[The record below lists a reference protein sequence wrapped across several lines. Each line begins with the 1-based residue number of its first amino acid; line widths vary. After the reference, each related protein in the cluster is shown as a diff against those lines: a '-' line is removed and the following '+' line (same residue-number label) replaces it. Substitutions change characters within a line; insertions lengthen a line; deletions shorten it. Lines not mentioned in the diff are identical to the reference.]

1 MMRSVFV
8 ACLAVTLGCSVALAQ
23 QRWVQYA
30 SGTGFYINREGDF
43 ITNRHVVQGCQSIT
57 VRTSRGDRPA
67 RLIAS
72 DAGRDL
78 AILRTQTT
86 PGDIAPLRWNI
97 ADLRLGDPLFVYG
110 FPGEAGAG
118 GTPTFVRTRLSAIH
132 GPGGQPEWLQLE
144 AATQQ
149 GNSGGPVLDSSGNV
163 IAVIFGR
170 AEIYE
175 TARYNQSTPP
185 KLIGKS
191 GVAITLAELRNF
203 LSQHMASYYESSSGM
218 VAYADPV
225 LATNAAKFTFPVL
238 CVQGTITR

>member
-1 MMRSVFV
+1 MIQRAALFAISLL
-8 ACLAVTLGCSVALAQ
+8 LAAAPAQAQ

-30 SGTGFYINREGDF
+30 SGTGFYINKNGDF

-57 VRTSRGDRPA
+57 VRTPSGDRPA
-67 RLIAS
+67 QLVAS
-72 DAGRDL
+72 DEQRDL
-78 AILRTQTT
+78 AIVRTQVT
-86 PGDIAPLRWNI
+86 PSEIAPLRWNI
-97 ADLRLGDPLFVYG
+97 NDLRLGDTLFVYG

-118 GTPTFVRTRLSAIH
+118 GTPTFVRTSLSAIH
-132 GPGGQPEWLQLE
+132 GPGGQPEWLQMQ

-175 TARYNQSTPP
+175 TTRTPGSAP

-191 GVAITLAELRNF
+191 GVAITLAELRTF
-203 LSQHMASYYESSSGM
+203 LSQHMAGYYESSSGM

-225 LATNAAKFTFPVL
+225 IASNAAKFTFPLL
-238 CVQGTITR
+238 CVQGTVTR

>member
-1 MMRSVFV
+1 MTRRALLLSLI
-8 ACLAVTLGCSVALAQ
+8 AILAASPASAQ

-30 SGTGFYINREGDF
+30 SGTGFYINREGDL
-43 ITNRHVVQGCQSIT
+43 ITNRHVVRGCQSIS
-57 VRTSRGDRPA
+57 VRTPQGDRPA
-67 RLIAS
+67 QLITS
-72 DAGRDL
+72 DEKRDL
-78 AILRTQTT
+78 AILRTQQ
-86 PGDIAPLRWNI
+86 PPSEIAPLRWNI
-97 ADLRLGDPLFVYG
+97 EDLRLGDTLYVYG

-118 GTPTFVRTRLSAIH
+118 GQPTFVRTNLSAIH
-132 GPGGQPEWLQLE
+132 GPGGQPEWLQMQ

-175 TARYNQSTPP
+175 TSRNNSTAP

-191 GVAITLAELRNF
+191 GVAITLAELRDF
-203 LSQHMASYYESSSGM
+203 LTHNMAGYYQSSSGLI
-218 VAYADPV
+218 AYAEP
-225 LATNAAKFTFPVL
+225 LIAQNAAKYTFPVL